1 MGDVDMPVSVAHGKT
16 AEMAERASVS
26 TPYSCAMVDRLS
38 GPDADAGQTLDS
50 DVSVPTVFIATP
62 MYGGMAAGIYTV
74 SMVQLPAIF
83 LRNKVDSVYAFTSS
97 ESLVPNARNVL
108 THQFLES
115 KATHLMW
122 IDSDI
127 GFNATDI
134 VSMLIADRD
143 IVCGIYPKKEVDW
156 ARVAH
161 AVKAGVPPE
170 ELSNHAGLFAVKL
183 LDDSADRLAADPD
196 GLLEIAAGGTG
207 FMLIKRGV
215 FDTLSEVVPEYVPD
229 QRPIKEYY
237 ATDTD
242 PESGRL
248 ITEDFHFCRL
258 ARSHGFK
265 IYAAPWVR
273 LAHVGTYVFDRRF
286 DVNWLNSSDGSEI
299 DASG

>member
-1 MGDVDMPVSVAHGKT
+1 
-16 AEMAERASVS
+16 
-26 TPYSCAMVDRLS
+26 
-38 GPDADAGQTLDS
+38 
-50 DVSVPTVFIATP
+50 

-74 SMVQLPAIF
+74 SMVQLSAIF
-83 LRNKVDSVYAFTSS
+83 LRNRVDSLYAFTSS

-127 GFNATDI
+127 GFNAMDI

-156 ARVAH
+156 ACVAQ

-183 LDDSADRLAADPD
+183 LDDSADRVAADPD

-215 FDTLSEVVPEYVPD
+215 FDTLSGVVPEYAPD
-229 QRPIKEYY
+229 QKSIKEYY
-237 ATDTD
+237 ATTTD

-248 ITEDFHFCRL
+248 ITEDYHFCGL
-258 ARSHGFK
+258 ARSHGLK
-265 IYAAPWVR
+265 VYAAPWVR
-273 LAHVGTYVFDRRF
+273 LGHAGTYVFDRRF
-286 DVNWLNSSDGSEI
+286 DVNWLNLSEGSEI
-299 DASG
+299 GPSG

>member
-1 MGDVDMPVSVAHGKT
+1 
-16 AEMAERASVS
+16 MALVPERARVS
-26 TPYSCAMVDRLS
+26 TPYSCAMVGRHS
-38 GPDADAGQTLDS
+38 GPDADGGQNLDS
-50 DVSVPTVFIATP
+50 DVSTPTVFIATP
-62 MYGGMAAGIYTV
+62 MYGGMAAGIYTM
-74 SMVQLPAIF
+74 SMVQLSAIF
-83 LRNKVDSVYAFTSS
+83 LRNRVDSLYAVTSS

-134 VSMLIADRD
+134 VSMLMADRD

-156 ARVAH
+156 ASVAQ
-161 AVKAGVPPE
+161 AAKSGVPPE
-170 ELSNHAGLFAVKL
+170 ELSNHAGSFAVKL
-183 LDDSADRLAADPD
+183 IDDSADSLAADPD

-215 FDTLSEVVPEYVPD
+215 FDTLSEVVPEYAPD
-229 QRPIKEYY
+229 EKPIKEYY
-237 ATDTD
+237 ATATD
-242 PESGRL
+242 PSGRL
-248 ITEDFHFCRL
+248 ITEDYHFCLL

-273 LAHVGTYVFDRRF
+273 LGHVGTYVFDRRF
-286 DVNWLNSSDGSEI
+286 DVNWLNLSEGSEI
-299 DASG
+299 DPSG

>member
-1 MGDVDMPVSVAHGKT
+1 
-16 AEMAERASVS
+16 MALVPERARVS

-38 GPDADAGQTLDS
+38 GPDADGGQNLDS
-50 DVSVPTVFIATP
+50 DVSTPTVFIATP

-74 SMVQLPAIF
+74 SMVQLSAIF
-83 LRNKVDSVYAFTSS
+83 LRNRVDSLYAVTLS

-143 IVCGIYPKKEVDW
+143 IVGGIYPKKEVDW
-156 ARVAH
+156 ASVAQ
-161 AVKAGVPPE
+161 AAKAGVPPE
-170 ELSNHAGLFAVKL
+170 ELINHAGSFAVKL
-183 LDDSADRLAADPD
+183 IDDSGDSLAADPD
-196 GLLEIAAGGTG
+196 GLLEIAAAGTG

-215 FDTLSEVVPEYVPD
+215 FDTLSEVVPEYAPD
-229 QRPIKEYY
+229 EKPIKEYY
-237 ATDTD
+237 ATTTD
-242 PESGRL
+242 PSGRL
-248 ITEDFHFCRL
+248 ITEDYHFCLL

-273 LAHVGTYVFDRRF
+273 LGHAGTYVFDRRF
-286 DVNWLNSSDGSEI
+286 DVNWLSLSEGSEI
-299 DASG
+299 DPSD